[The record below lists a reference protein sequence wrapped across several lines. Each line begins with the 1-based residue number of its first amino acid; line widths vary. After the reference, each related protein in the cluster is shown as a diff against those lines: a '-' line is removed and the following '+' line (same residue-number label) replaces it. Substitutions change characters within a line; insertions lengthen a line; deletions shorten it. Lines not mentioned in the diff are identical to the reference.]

1 MSLSYYLIVYV
12 PEDSLE
18 CVKKAIFMQKA
29 GRIGCYAC
37 CAWQTQGQGQFL
49 PLDGA
54 KPVMGQVNQIEK
66 LNEGDTEENTEE
78 ESKEEDAPHSENQ
91 EKNQTEKDSK
101 EESAQTT
108 TGTQQAI
115 KKEVVNKQ

>member
-66 LNEGDTEENTEE
+66 LNEWKLEVIVEKKYLNKVIKALKEAHPFETPVYHVLERVDENEF
-78 ESKEEDAPHSENQ
+78 
-91 EKNQTEKDSK
+91 
-101 EESAQTT
+101 
-108 TGTQQAI
+108 
-115 KKEVVNKQ
+115 